1 MTGDN
6 SNDEGVQC
14 DDRTDWLRTS
24 RRSVLGG
31 LAGAAVTGAAIGTAA
46 ADSHVD
52 VPTVEGPITGGSVT
66 GGPQTAA
73 VHDYESYGYV
83 EEEYFISGDALNESD
98 IGDSG
103 GWFTDSADYK
113 TRMLVYRPT
122 DAAAF
127 NGTVLVE
134 WFNVSTQTDF
144 AVAWPN
150 AYDYLMRNGYGVV
163 LVSAQKVGVD
173 DSSEDR
179 DLVTWDP
186 ERYGDLTHPGDEYA
200 LDIFAEAVQSLR
212 TDTLGGGDGGSDDG
226 GSSWWGDDGGDDGSS
241 DSDPDPMGGL
251 SVQHVLA
258 TGQSQSSI
266 YMDQYLTDVQP
277 EYGNVDGFLPAA
289 GQPEVPDDVAPVLW
303 LNTEDESGGTF
314 GVSDPPAD
322 SGLFT
327 YWEVAGASHVN
338 NWLAQWSAASRRR
351 DFQGEDPNWDPN
363 TAAQYGELPGA
374 DYGQCERNYFT
385 TRYAYAAAID
395 ALRAQVVDGTSPPSA
410 DRYERSGGE
419 IQTDADGNALGGLRL
434 PPIDVPV
441 AHYDARNADCT
452 LTGQT
457 HRFPE
462 SDLESRY
469 ASNDDYVSQLQ
480 AAAQDAIDRGHLLQA
495 EADELLTRAAASPVG
510 T

>member
-1 MTGDN
+1 MTGENSDSDGASSDN
-6 SNDEGVQC
+6 
-14 DDRTDWLRTS
+14 RTDWLRTS
-24 RRSVLGG
+24 RRAVLGG
-31 LAGAAVTGAAIGTAA
+31 LAGAAVTGAAIGTAS

-52 VPTVEGPITGGSVT
+52 IPTVEGPITGGSVT

-73 VHDYESYGYV
+73 VHDVSSYGYV

-122 DAAAF
+122 DASAF

-134 WFNVSTQTDF
+134 WFNVSTQADF

-150 AYDYLMRNGYGVV
+150 AYDYLMRNGYGVA

-186 ERYGDLTHPGDEYA
+186 DRYGDLTHPGDDYA

-212 TDTLGGGDGGSDDG
+212 TDELGDDGGSDDD
-226 GSSWWGDDGGDDGSS
+226 GSSWWGGDDGSS
-241 DSDPDPMGGL
+241 DADPDPMGGL
-251 SVQHVLA
+251 SVQTVLA

-303 LNTEDESGGTF
+303 LNTEDESAGSF
-314 GVSDPPAD
+314 GISDPPAD

-338 NWLAQWSAASRRR
+338 NWLSQWSGASMRR
-351 DFQGEDPNWDPN
+351 DFEGQDPAWDPD

-374 DYGQCERNYFT
+374 NYGQCEHNYFP
-385 TRYAYAAAID
+385 TRYAYAAAIE
-395 ALRAQVVDGTSPPSA
+395 ALRAQVVDGTEPPSA
-410 DRYERSGGE
+410 DRFERSYDDT

-441 AHYDARNADCT
+441 AQYDARNSDCT

-457 HRFPE
+457 NRFAE
-462 SDLESRY
+462 SELESRY

-480 AAAQDAIDRGHLLQA
+480 AAADGAIDRGHLLA
-495 EADELLTRAAASPVG
+495 PEADELLARAAASPIG